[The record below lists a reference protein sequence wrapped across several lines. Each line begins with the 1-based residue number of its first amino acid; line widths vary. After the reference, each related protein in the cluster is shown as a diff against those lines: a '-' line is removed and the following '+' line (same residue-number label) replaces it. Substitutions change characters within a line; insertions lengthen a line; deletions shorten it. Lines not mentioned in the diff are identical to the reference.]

1 MGLGDKIKTWF
12 MDEFIEP
19 LTVTVPKVVDA
30 TKDRLTGFFTTRSS
44 DVISQVTEALKP
56 GSPPEDLSKALE
68 EMSKEIMKT
77 VEEVSKTKGESLPPY
92 DALTLAIMS
101 TIAKFLSIK
110 VVAESA
116 GAAIDLVHPIKNMQA
131 YQIAAGV
138 IGSFAMP
145 PLSLLLE

>member
-77 VEEVSKTKGESLPPY
+77 VEEVFHQGR
-92 DALTLAIMS
+92 
-101 TIAKFLSIK
+101 
-110 VVAESA
+110 
-116 GAAIDLVHPIKNMQA
+116 G
-131 YQIAAGV
+131 
-138 IGSFAMP
+138 
-145 PLSLLLE
+145 